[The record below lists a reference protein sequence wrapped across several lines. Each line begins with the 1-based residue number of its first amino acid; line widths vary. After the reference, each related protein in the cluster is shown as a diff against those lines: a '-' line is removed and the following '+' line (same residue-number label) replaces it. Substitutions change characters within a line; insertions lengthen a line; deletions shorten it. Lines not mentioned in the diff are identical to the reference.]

1 MRFLT
6 RWSTLLWAGILTNL
20 PRLAVGLLAVDGLHT
35 GPLEGVLV
43 GLSALGAAGVL
54 TLGNVKLAHAA
65 ADPQRSGE
73 RRFFAVLAWLA
84 LLALTAVI
92 LAPLLALAALRHELA
107 TIMPQPAVWAWC
119 IAAVV
124 AGEVIVGA
132 ATMAHADEPPQDAAS
147 AAEDAPHAPQGA
159 AATTATPPTFAD
171 WLAAQPHGVTPREV
185 AAYLGKSDDTARRR
199 LTALGYAPNGD
210 GRWHA
215 PH

>member
-20 PRLAVGLLAVDGLHT
+20 PRLIVGLLAVDGLST
-35 GPLEGVLV
+35 GPLEGLLV
-43 GLSALGAAGVL
+43 GASALGTAGVL

-65 ADPQRSGE
+65 ADPQRSGA
-73 RRFFAVLAWLA
+73 RRAGAVIAWGV
-84 LLALTAVI
+84 LLVLTAVI
-92 LAPLLALAALRHELA
+92 LTPLLALAALRHDLA
-107 TIMPQPAVWAWC
+107 AIMPEPVVWLWC
-119 IAAVV
+119 AAAVV

-132 ATMAHADEPPQDAAS
+132 ATMAHADETPQAAAHTMQPAAQEPQPPQA
-147 AAEDAPHAPQGA
+147 APQPFDA
-159 AATTATPPTFAD
+159 

-199 LTALGYAPNGD
+199 LAALGYAPNGD

-215 PH
+215 PNGD